1 MNKLIKLDWVMLVPV
16 FLLLFLGLIALWSVS
31 FQDATLD
38 PGNLEKQIV
47 SAIIGLVLMLFFAF
61 YDYRVLSSYS
71 TKLYFAIVFL
81 LFLVIIFGTTV
92 RGHTGWIGVGSFR
105 FQPVEI
111 AKLIL
116 IIFLASFFSKKK
128 NQLSIVMRII
138 ASIMLVSIPLFLVL
152 KQPDIGSSVLIVGIW
167 AIMLSVSGISKKNL
181 AVLLLLGMVACS
193 STWFVLKN
201 YQKERIINFID
212 PNNDP
217 QGSGYN
223 VIQSMVAVGSGKMVG
238 KGLGQGT
245 QSQLDFL
252 PEKHT
257 DFIFAVIAE
266 ELGFFGGALVLA
278 LFGVIFWRIKE
289 VARTSRDNFGYL
301 LSVGIVVMIFLQ
313 ALVNIGMN
321 IGMMP
326 VTGVPLP
333 LLSYG
338 GSSLVITLASIGI
351 VQSVFLRREKTN

>member
-1 MNKLIKLDWVMLVPV
+1 MLAPV
-16 FLLLFLGLIALWSVS
+16 FLLLLLGLIALWSIS
-31 FQDATLD
+31 FRGAIFN
-38 PGNLEKQIV
+38 PGNLERQAI
-47 SAIIGLVLMLFFAF
+47 SALIGLVLMFFLSF

-71 TKLYFAIVFL
+71 TRLYFAIIIL
-81 LFLVIIFGTTV
+81 LFLVLLFGTTV
-92 RGHTGWIGVGSFR
+92 RGHTGWIGMGALR

-138 ASIMLVSIPLFLVL
+138 ASTMLVLIPLFLVL
-152 KQPDIGSSVLIVGIW
+152 RQPDIGSSVILVGIW
-167 AIMLSVSGISKKNL
+167 GSMLFVSGISKKNL
-181 AVLLLLGMVACS
+181 VVLALIGIFACC

-201 YQKERIINFID
+201 YQKERIVNFVN

-217 QGSGYN
+217 RGSGYN
-223 VIQSMVAVGSGKMVG
+223 VIQSMVAVGSGRLVG
-238 KGLGQGT
+238 KGLGHGS

-252 PEKHT
+252 PEKQT

-266 ELGFFGGALVLA
+266 ELGFFGGALVLV
-278 LFGVIFWRIKE
+278 LFGVIFFRIKE
-289 VARTSRDNFGYL
+289 VARTARDNFGYL
-301 LSVGIVVMIFLQ
+301 LSVGVLVMIFFQ
-313 ALVNIGMN
+313 TLVNIGMN

-338 GSSLVITLASIGI
+338 GSSLVITLASFGI
-351 VQSVFLRREKTN
+351 VQSVYLRREKAID